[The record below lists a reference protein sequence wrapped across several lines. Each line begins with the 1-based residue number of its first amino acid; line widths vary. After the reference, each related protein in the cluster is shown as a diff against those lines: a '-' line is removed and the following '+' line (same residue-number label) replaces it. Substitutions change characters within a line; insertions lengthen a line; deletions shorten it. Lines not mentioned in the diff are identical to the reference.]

1 VEEAFKRLLIRPEM
15 SIYNALQVINN
26 NEFQLALVTNGN
38 NSLLGTITDGD
49 IRRAILRGH
58 KIEDS
63 VEKIMN
69 KKYHFIR
76 TDQSREKA
84 FELMRVAG
92 VNQIPVLD
100 KDSKLINL
108 IVKNNSLNKEKK
120 DNYILIMAG
129 GKGKRL
135 MPYTRECPK
144 PMIKVSGK
152 PMLEII
158 LEQCIESGFKKFYF
172 SVNYLKEQ
180 IMNYFDDG
188 SKWGISIEYLIENQ
202 PLGTAGC
209 LTYINKEISKPL
221 IVINGDILTN
231 FNLHNILS
239 FHNESESQAT
249 IGAREYT
256 VNIPFGILSVKDHEL
271 QNVLEKPT
279 YKYLVN
285 AGIYVINP
293 NHVKEVKA
301 EEYLDM
307 TDFLI
312 NLKKQGA
319 KIGVCP
325 IHEYWIDVGI
335 PEALSKANKD
345 WEGQK

>member
-1 VEEAFKRLLIRPEM
+1 VEEAFKKLLIQPQT
-15 SIYNALQVINN
+15 SIYNAMQVINS
-26 NEFQLALVTNGN
+26 NEFQLALVTDKN
-38 NSLLGTITDGD
+38 NLLLGTITDGD
-49 IRRAILRGH
+49 IRRAILRG
-58 KIEDS
+58 KKLEENA
-63 VEKIMN
+63 EKIMN
-69 KKYHFIR
+69 KDYKYIR
-76 TDQSREKA
+76 NDQSNSRA
-84 FELMRVAG
+84 FELMKDSG
-92 VNQIPVLD
+92 LKQIPVLN
-100 KDSKLINL
+100 KNNELINL
-108 IVKNNSLNKEKK
+108 IVENRTLNEKKKNNH
-120 DNYILIMAG
+120 ILIMAG

-135 MPYTRECPK
+135 MPFTRECPK

-158 LEQCIESGFKKFYF
+158 LKQCIESGFNKFYF

-180 IMNYFDDG
+180 IINYFGDG
-188 SKWGISIEYLIENQ
+188 SKWGISIEYLIEDQ

-209 LTYINKEISKPL
+209 MTYINKEISKPL
-221 IVINGDILTN
+221 IVINGDILTK

-239 FHNESESQAT
+239 FHNESKSQAT
-249 IGAREYT
+249 IAAREYS
-256 VNIPFGILSVKDHEL
+256 VNIPYGILAIEGHEL
-271 QNVLEKPT
+271 QNILEKPT

-293 NHVKEVKA
+293 NHVKELKA

-312 NLKKQGA
+312 NLKKRGK

-325 IHEYWIDVGI
+325 IHEYWLDVGI

-345 WEGQK
+345 WVGKI